1 MKEVIF
7 HEDVREVY
15 WANTT
20 EYNVEIN
27 GTDYKLRVAEDSNG
41 SEDLMF
47 DGSTWINEGFPEEV
61 QLFFENVAM
70 GEIDRDGC
78 EGDVIELQT
87 EF

>member
-1 MKEVIF
+1 MAEAIF
-7 HEDVREVY
+7 HQDVREVY

-27 GTDYKLRVAEDSNG
+27 GTEYKLRVAEDSNG

-47 DGSTWINEGFPEEV
+47 DGNTWVSEGFPEEV
-61 QLFFENVAM
+61 QLFFENVLM

-78 EGDVIELQT
+78 EGDVVELQT